1 MNTEQIKT
9 TNCICVCHCG
19 AEKEEISKA
28 IHEIMKE
35 FASQMSNFD
44 IVQIKPNQ
52 PKEKIDTFKLGKKA
66 VKAKN
71 LKTTEEKAQA
81 RPYWAVQATINR
93 LKIISQIYPFSIL
106 LVSRQVQQ
114 EIEKAGLSQHF
125 TAIKSIFIPDS
136 ENIAE
141 CLKNIFEQAQKV

>member
-1 MNTEQIKT
+1 MSTEQIKT

-19 AEKEEISKA
+19 AEKEKISKA

-44 IVQIKPNQ
+44 ILQIPPNKP
-52 PKEKIDTFKLGKKA
+52 KKAIDTFKLGKKA

-81 RPYWAVQATINR
+81 KPYWAVQATIDR

-114 EIEKAGLSQHF
+114 EIEKAGLSQYF
-125 TAIKSIFIPDS
+125 TVIKSIFIPDS

-141 CLKNIFEQAQKV
+141 CLKNIFEQTQKV